1 MACHTYLTILIGLVL
16 KVTNQ
21 HGAPI
26 PQGGRGCLQ
35 YITTYQHANGQKRVR
50 VTTVARNWADPAT
63 AHAHIA
69 ASFDQVRI
77 IFFSILFPSLFIH
90 LPFCFDT
97 FSPCFSFSLSTVI
110 FSFLNSLAFFIVC
123 LRYFSSYMISTIHVI
138 IKAYNRQFV
147 AVILLRGKQLKKGL
161 VGNQKPY
168 ILGSGCRVDGS
179 DGGLAR
185 RELGGGRRRAPLGRQ
200 DAHQALP
207 EVRRVQ

>member
-97 FSPCFSFSLSTVI
+97 FPPASLFLCRLSFFLFSIPWPSSLFVFVI
-110 FSFLNSLAFFIVC
+110 F
-123 LRYFSSYMISTIHVI
+123 
-138 IKAYNRQFV
+138 
-147 AVILLRGKQLKKGL
+147 LLT
-161 VGNQKPY
+161 
-168 ILGSGCRVDGS
+168 
-179 DGGLAR
+179 
-185 RELGGGRRRAPLGRQ
+185 
-200 DAHQALP
+200 
-207 EVRRVQ
+207 